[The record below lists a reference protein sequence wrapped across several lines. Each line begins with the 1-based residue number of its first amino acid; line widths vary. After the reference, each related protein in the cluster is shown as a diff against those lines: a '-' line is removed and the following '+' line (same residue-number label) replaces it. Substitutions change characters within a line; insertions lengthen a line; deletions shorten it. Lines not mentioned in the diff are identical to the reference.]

1 MLRHFLLISLLIL
14 YPAALW
20 AQPIQTDAKQ
30 AIIIDHETG
39 IVLFEKD
46 ARSPMPPASM
56 TKIMTVQM
64 LLEALESGV
73 LSEDTMLTVSDDAWR
88 RGGAASGA
96 STMFLAPRSEVS
108 VIDLLRG
115 IIIQSGND
123 AAITIA
129 ERIGG
134 SEPAFADMMTQRARE
149 LGLDSA
155 TFRNATGWPNE
166 EHRISA
172 YDLAKLA
179 RIQIER
185 FPDYYPI
192 YAERAFTWNGVE
204 QFNRNPLLGRFDGA
218 DGMKTGSTS
227 IAGFGLVA
235 SGERNGVRRIV
246 VLNGLSSSS
255 ERRRVA
261 LELMTAAFD
270 QFSLLELYETGEP
283 MNELPVYL
291 GRSETVGLVIRDTVV
306 IPAHRSERR
315 QIRSRIDYTMPAAP
329 IEAGTKLAELVITKD
344 DVELGRYPL
353 YAADDVERI
362 GFFGRVATSLAE
374 KIRG

>member
-14 YPAALW
+14 YPASLW

-56 TKIMTVQM
+56 TKIMTIQM
-64 LLEALESGV
+64 VLEALESGE
-73 LSEDTMLTVSDDAWR
+73 LSEDTMLSVSEDAWR

-108 VIDLLRG
+108 VIDLVRG

-123 AAITIA
+123 AAITVA
-129 ERIGG
+129 ERLGG

-155 TFRNATGWPNE
+155 TFRNATGWPND

-192 YAERAFTWNGVE
+192 YAERTFTWNGIE
-204 QFNRNPLLGRFDGA
+204 QFNRNPLLGPFEGA

-227 IAGFGLVA
+227 VAGYGLVA
-235 SGERNGVRRIV
+235 SAERNGVRRIV
-246 VLNGLSSSS
+246 VLNGLTSQS

-329 IEAGTKLAELVITKD
+329 IEAGSKLAELVITKD